1 LKTLVLGAGS
11 WGITLAVH
19 LSRGPHAVSLWEF
32 DPTRAEKLQV
42 AREDKVI
49 LPDIRIPENVS
60 ILNDMAEGFRGA
72 EAGVFVVPSH
82 TLRATARRAAEHY
95 PPGALAIVAAK
106 GLEEGTL
113 KRMDEV
119 LEECLPSGTPIV
131 VLSGPSHAEEV
142 ARFQP
147 TALVAASRRPEAAA
161 RAQELFHADPLRV
174 YTSADVAGVGLGGSL
189 KNVIALAAG
198 ILDGLG
204 LGDNTKAALMTRGLH
219 EITRLGIAL
228 GASPQTFAGLTG
240 MGDLFVTCM
249 SRHSR
254 NRLLGEKLGRGMT
267 LEAALG
273 EMVMVAEGVRPAK
286 AARDLARRVG
296 VEAPIVEQV
305 NRILFEGVSAKE
317 CLKALMARDAKPE
330 SLEP

>member
-1 LKTLVLGAGS
+1 MKTAVLGGGS
-11 WGITLAVH
+11 WGITLAAH
-19 LSRGPHAVSLWEF
+19 LSRGPHQVRLWEF
-32 DPTRAEKLQV
+32 NPERAARLHVE
-42 AREDKVI
+42 REDPII
-49 LPDIRIPENVS
+49 LPGITLPELVRVTS
-60 ILNDMAEGFRGA
+60 DMENAIEGA
-72 EAGVFVVPSH
+72 ESVVYVVPSH
-82 TLRATARRAAEHY
+82 TLRSTAQRAAAFW
-95 PPGALAIVAAK
+95 PKDALSIIAAK
-106 GLEEGTL
+106 GLEENTL

-119 LEECLPSGTPIV
+119 LEECLPKGSAIV

-147 TALVAASRRPEAAA
+147 TALVAASRQASAAA
-161 RAQELFHADPLRV
+161 KAQFLFHADPLRV

-219 EITRLGIAL
+219 EITRLGTSL

-254 NRLLGEKLGRGMT
+254 NRLLGEKIGKGLT
-267 LEAALG
+267 LEAALK
-273 EMVMVAEGVRPAK
+273 EMVMVAEGVRTAR
-286 AARDLARRVG
+286 AAFVLARRVG
-296 VEAPIVEQV
+296 VEVPIIDQV
-305 NRILFEGVSAKE
+305 NRVLFEDVPALE
-317 CLKALMARDAKPE
+317 CLKTLMARNAKPE

>member
-1 LKTLVLGAGS
+1 MKTAVLGAGS
-11 WGITLAVH
+11 WGITLATH
-19 LSRGPHAVSLWEF
+19 LSRSPHEVRLWEF
-32 DPTRAEKLQV
+32 DPVRAGRLAVE
-42 AREDKVI
+42 RGDEII
-49 LPDIRIPENVS
+49 LPG
-60 ILNDMAEGFRGA
+60 ILLPKTVHVTSSLGEALQGA
-72 EAGVFVVPSH
+72 EAVVFVVPSH
-82 TLRATARRAAEHY
+82 TMRSTALGAAEVW
-95 PPGALAIVAAK
+95 PKGAFAIIATK
-106 GLEEGTL
+106 GLEEGSL

-119 LEECLPSGTPIV
+119 LEACLPPGTPIV

-147 TALVAASRRPEAAA
+147 TALVAASKNAPAAGKT
-161 RAQELFHADPLRV
+161 QVLFHSDPLRV

-219 EITRLGIAL
+219 EITRLGTAM

-254 NRLLGEKLGRGMT
+254 NRLLGEKIGKGAT
-267 LEAALG
+267 LESALK
-273 EMVMVAEGVRPAK
+273 EMVMVAEGVRTAK
-286 AARDLARRVG
+286 AARDLAHRSG
-296 VEAPIVEQV
+296 VEVPIVEQV
-305 NRILFEGVSAKE
+305 CRVLFEGVSAKE
-317 CLKALMARDAKPE
+317 GLKALMSRDAKPE
-330 SLEP
+330 SVEP

>member
-1 LKTLVLGAGS
+1 MKTAILGGGS
-11 WGITLAVH
+11 WGITLAAH
-19 LSRGPHAVSLWEF
+19 LSRGPHEVRLWEF
-32 DPTRAEKLQV
+32 DPVRAERLKIE
-42 AREDKVI
+42 RIDSVI
-49 LPDIRIPENVS
+49 LPGVTLPDSVLVTSKIEEA
-60 ILNDMAEGFRGA
+60 LADA
-72 EAGVFVVPSH
+72 EAVVFVVPSH
-82 TLRATARRAAEHY
+82 TLRATAKNAASVW
-95 PPGALAIVAAK
+95 PIGALSIVATK
-106 GLEEGTL
+106 GLEEESL

-119 LEECLPSGTPIV
+119 LEECLPAGSPVV

-147 TALVAASRRPEAAA
+147 TALVAASKKPAAA
-161 RAQELFHADPLRV
+161 AKAQELFHADPLRV

-219 EITRLGIAL
+219 EITRLGTAL

-254 NRLLGEKLGRGMT
+254 NRLLGEKIGKGLT
-267 LEAALG
+267 LDAALK
-273 EMVMVAEGVRPAK
+273 EMVMVAEGVRTAK
-286 AARDLARRVG
+286 AAGALARRVG
-296 VEAPIVEQV
+296 VEVPIVDQV
-305 NRILFEGVSAKE
+305 NRVLFENLPAREG
-317 CLKALMARDAKPE
+317 LKTLMSRNAKPE
-330 SLEP
+330 SVEP